1 MKIEIPSPKSLS
13 RQHPVNRLPV
23 IESSL
28 VGGNGRPPVQPRQ
41 ATQTGNVSM
50 YDHLQTLKMQM
61 EQSLEATIQWQ

>member
-1 MKIEIPSPKSLS
+1 MKIEIPRPKSLS

-50 YDHLQTLKMQM
+50 YDHLQTLKIQM